1 MLPPHRFDAQPP
13 PASRTRHASAPRFV
27 VDYLCCAKTA
37 RLARGADPRRK
48 RTVSSAAAQSRST
61 ASATPIPPPMHS
73 DASPR
78 FASRL
83 T

>member
-13 PASRTRHASAPRFV
+13 ASRARHAPAPRACCWPLV
-27 VDYLCCAKTA
+27 VRENRFT
-37 RLARGADPRRK
+37 RVRRSPAPQ
-48 RTVSSAAAQSRST
+48 RDESSGPAQARST

-78 FASRL
+78 FASR
-83 T
+83 

>member
-13 PASRTRHASAPRFV
+13 ASRARHAPELRACCWLLVVRENRFARRWRRQAGAVEPRQ
-27 VDYLCCAKTA
+27 T
-37 RLARGADPRRK
+37 
-48 RTVSSAAAQSRST
+48 RST